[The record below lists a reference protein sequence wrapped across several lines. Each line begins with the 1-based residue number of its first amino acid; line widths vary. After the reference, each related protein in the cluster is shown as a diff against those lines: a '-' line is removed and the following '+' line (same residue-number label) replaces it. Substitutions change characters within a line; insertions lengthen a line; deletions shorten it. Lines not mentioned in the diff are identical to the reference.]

1 MLPVT
6 TAHPTSQAVLAAGA
20 LAAPLCLAGF
30 VLQSGALAGR
40 PLWLDERL
48 TLLVASQPS
57 MPAVLDALR
66 QGADTSP
73 PLLFAWHWAIG
84 HLLGQVAPWQLRTT
98 ALLSMFGA
106 VLGLFMLLRRV
117 YGTLPA
123 LAGAFV
129 LAANAQIIRYAF
141 DARFYGP
148 WVLLTVVYLALLARL
163 ASRRGGVVQWVATC
177 LAAAAL
183 CLIHYFGVITLVLV
197 SGGVLLAGYPDRRR
211 MREVWPGVVTGAVT
225 VAALLPMVRGQRAAL
240 TVSTWV
246 PPASILLAIQ
256 FLGPYLLLYVAA
268 AATRRSLQEGLRRSE
283 QAHERRAIVAGLLSL
298 GLLPLVL
305 TGFSFA
311 VQSVMI
317 IRYALPA
324 FLAMGLVASALFSL
338 LTPRLRIVFAA
349 VLVVAGLSAA
359 FAQAND
365 GRAFEER
372 VRADSI
378 TVETALGQGR
388 IIASPSRKEL
398 YPLWSVMR
406 GTPDAVVMATV
417 SPGRIRERFPSASDS
432 AGFGNYMLLEQD
444 IGRVHSRLF
453 QLPQQVSAD
462 SLAHLQCF
470 VLVEDQDA
478 PLFVQRWMPGATATR
493 LQDHVFLVH
502 GPPRLP
508 TGDSDHDCA
517 DAAR

>member
-1 MLPVT
+1 MSRLRP
-6 TAHPTSQAVLAAGA
+6 ALQIALAAGV

-40 PLWLDERL
+40 PLWVDERL
-48 TLLVASQPS
+48 TLLIASQRS

-66 QGADTSP
+66 QGADTNP

-84 HLLGQVAPWQLRTT
+84 RLLGGVADWQLRGT
-98 ALLSMFGA
+98 ALLSMFA
-106 VLGLFMLLRRV
+106 ATVGLFLLLRRV
-117 YGTLPA
+117 YGVLPA

-129 LAANAQIIRYAF
+129 VAGNAQIIRYAF

-163 ASRRGGVVQWVATC
+163 ASGRRSLVEWVATC

-183 CLIHYFGVITLVLV
+183 CLIHYFGVITLGLI
-197 SGGVLLAGYPDRRR
+197 SGGVLLAAYPDRRR
-211 MREVWPGVVTGAVT
+211 MRAVAPGALTGAVT
-225 VAALLPMVRGQRAAL
+225 VVALLPMLRGQRAAL
-240 TVSTWV
+240 SVATWV

-268 AATRRSLQEGLRRSE
+268 AATGRSLRLGLRRSE
-283 QAHERRAIVAGLLSL
+283 EAPERRAIVAGLLSL
-298 GLLPLVL
+298 GLLPLIL
-305 TGFSFA
+305 TAFSFA

-324 FLAMGLVASALFSL
+324 FLTMGLVASALFSL
-338 LTPRLRIVFAA
+338 LTPRLRMVFTV
-349 VLVVAGLSAA
+349 VLAVAGLSAA
-359 FAQAND
+359 ATQAAD
-365 GRAFEER
+365 GRTFDQR
-372 VRADSI
+372 
-378 TVETALGQGR
+378 VETDSMSVERALQAGR
-388 IIASPSRKEL
+388 VVASPSRQEL
-398 YPLWSVMR
+398 YPLWDVMR
-406 GTPDAVVMATV
+406 GASDVVVMATV
-417 SPGRIRERFPSASDS
+417 SPERIRLRFPSASDS

-453 QLPQQVSAD
+453 QLPHQVSAD
-462 SLAHLQCF
+462 SLAHLRCF
-470 VLVEDQDA
+470 VLVEEQDA

-502 GPPRLP
+502 GPTRLP

-517 DAAR
+517 DSAR